1 MVQMWKQL
9 FQINEKKTSQ
19 VQKLLQNLNEF
30 SKGLWVK
37 RSNPIQVIKSNF
49 ESRIGIIV
57 LHSSQTCRFLTE
69 KRLKRVKCAIFD
81 KYQGHIVIFQR
92 ISVKK
97 SDKTHKKFT
106 KLKN

>member
-30 SKGLWVK
+30 SRGLWVK
-37 RSNPIQVIKSNF
+37 RSNAIQVIKSNF

-57 LHSSQTCRFLTE
+57 LHPSLTCSFLIE
-69 KRLKRVKCAIFD
+69 KDSRE
-81 KYQGHIVIFQR
+81 
-92 ISVKK
+92 
-97 SDKTHKKFT
+97 
-106 KLKN
+106 